1 MIHVYSEPY
10 MDLPVFQDN
19 LRSSSGWLAELER
32 EKLVWIDAIERDRD
46 GVRDRI
52 LELAGEQA
60 KRALDLVSGWASAQD
75 ASLNVARLRELHAT
89 LKGEDE
95 GLRVLEAKPVL
106 DQHDPAPPS
115 LLPRFLENAFD
126 WFGTQSFNEI
136 HPVEQAAL
144 VLLRLSDLVP
154 FPSLN
159 AETALRA
166 ASFYTERAGFPPLI
180 IFDDT
185 DTQVRYRN
193 ALEAA
198 FRMLTQPLVEFLAE
212 MLTRTIRTVT
222 K

>member
-1 MIHVYSEPY
+1 

-32 EKLVWIDAIERDRD
+32 EKSVWIGMIARDRD
-46 GVRDRI
+46 
-52 LELAGEQA
+52 
-60 KRALDLVSGWASAQD
+60 RALDSIRVLAGDRVERALELVSGWAREDQPVLS
-75 ASLNVARLRELHAT
+75 VERLKELHST
-89 LKGEDE
+89 LTGEDE
-95 GLRVLEAKPVL
+95 GLRLVDAKSFI
-106 DQHDPAPPS
+106 DQHDPAPPV

-126 WFGTQSFNEI
+126 WFGTPSFNEI
-136 HPVEQAAL
+136 HPVEQASL
-144 VLLRLSDLVP
+144 VLLRLRDLEP

-159 AETALRA
+159 DETALRA

-185 DTQVRYRN
+185 DTQVRYRK

-212 MLTRTIRTVT
+212 MLTRTIRTVA

>member
-1 MIHVYSEPY
+1 

-32 EKLVWIDAIERDRD
+32 EKSVWIAMIERDRD
-46 GVRDRI
+46 
-52 LELAGEQA
+52 
-60 KRALDLVSGWASAQD
+60 RALDSIRVLAGDRVERALELVSGWAREDQPVLS
-75 ASLNVARLRELHAT
+75 VERLKELHST
-89 LKGEDE
+89 LTGEDE
-95 GLRVLEAKPVL
+95 GLRLVEAKPFI
-106 DQHDPAPPS
+106 DQHDPAPPV

-126 WFGTQSFNEI
+126 WFGTPSFNEI
-136 HPVEQAAL
+136 HPVEQASL
-144 VLLRLSDLVP
+144 VLLRLRDFEP

-159 AETALRA
+159 DETALRA

-185 DTQVRYRN
+185 DTQVRYRK

-212 MLTRTIRTVT
+212 MLTRTIRTVA

>member
-1 MIHVYSEPY
+1 

-32 EKLVWIDAIERDRD
+32 EKGVWIEIMARD
-46 GVRDRI
+46 GDRVRDSIRVF
-52 LELAGEQA
+52 AGDQMEP
-60 KRALDLVSGWASAQD
+60 ALDLVSHWAREEQAALS
-75 ASLNVARLRELHAT
+75 VARLRELHTT

-95 GLRVLEAKPVL
+95 GLRQVEAKPFI
-106 DQHDPAPPS
+106 DQHDPAPPG
-115 LLPRFLENAFD
+115 LLLRFLENAFD
-126 WFGTQSFNEI
+126 WFSTPSFNEI
-136 HPVEQAAL
+136 HPVEQASL
-144 VLLRLSDLVP
+144 VLLRLRDLEP

-159 AETALRA
+159 DETALCA

-180 IFDDT
+180 IFDDA
-185 DTQVRYRN
+185 DTQARYRK

-212 MLTRTIRTVT
+212 MLTRTIRTVS